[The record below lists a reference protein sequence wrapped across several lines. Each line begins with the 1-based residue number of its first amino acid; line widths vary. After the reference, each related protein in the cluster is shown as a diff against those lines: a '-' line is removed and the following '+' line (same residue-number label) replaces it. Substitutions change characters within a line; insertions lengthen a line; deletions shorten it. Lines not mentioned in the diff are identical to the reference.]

1 MALKDLQNDLE
12 ALGKFIFEGKGE
24 GNKAYRRLWARPSH
38 LFTIDENLT
47 YTELMG
53 HAEGGGSGY
62 ENKIRIFQNHPPE
75 VQRQIEKD
83 MKEFCADLLKY
94 YRVNIPLHADAKR
107 GAIVPVLPAPT
118 HQYTFLVNSKD
129 TTAAGLAGEA
139 HISDPF
145 KWLQD
150 IRTLYGNTVINT
162 KEKYK
167 KLFNLSTSFREGF
180 SGKRAGQGA
189 FDPDNLAKGGF
200 SMLGN
205 IGHMEGDTVS
215 EVGSRQAAGFIDS
228 IDTAVIDG
236 KDDRLAIAKAQFF
249 ETNATLKLWLDTDGL
264 LNVDPKNPTIDM
276 GTIVKTNL
284 EGSFLNQMRGATSE
298 KDAKQKVK
306 EAFNAF
312 QEEVRRYYEEVV
324 GIEGYTNR
332 AGSRSFI
339 DNYASLMVFASPS
352 TKKLLKKKRA
362 KTSVKKPEPIKPKK
376 TTPITREV
384 PIKKTA
390 THGKVGGVGGVA
402 KGKGRRDGS
411 TQPQQGNLASLIELL
426 QAKLPDTVAK
436 NMGPPALTNQTG
448 RFASSVRITDV
459 NQTAKGYPS
468 VGYTYQKN
476 PYQVFEVGHGDLRWA
491 TPSRDPRKLIDASI
505 REIAAQHAIGRFY
518 TRRV

>member
-94 YRVNIPLHADAKR
+94 YKVNIPLHPDTKR
-107 GAIVPVLPAPT
+107 GAIIPEPSMPE
-118 HQYTFLVNSKD
+118 HQYIFLVNSKD
-129 TTAAGLAGEA
+129 TTAKGLAGEA
-139 HISDPF
+139 HVSDPF

-150 IRTLYGNTVINT
+150 IRTLYGNTVINS
-162 KEKYK
+162 KEKYR

-236 KDDRLAIAKAQFF
+236 KDDR
-249 ETNATLKLWLDTDGL
+249 
-264 LNVDPKNPTIDM
+264 
-276 GTIVKTNL
+276 
-284 EGSFLNQMRGATSE
+284 
-298 KDAKQKVK
+298 
-306 EAFNAF
+306 
-312 QEEVRRYYEEVV
+312 
-324 GIEGYTNR
+324 
-332 AGSRSFI
+332 
-339 DNYASLMVFASPS
+339 
-352 TKKLLKKKRA
+352 
-362 KTSVKKPEPIKPKK
+362 
-376 TTPITREV
+376 
-384 PIKKTA
+384 
-390 THGKVGGVGGVA
+390 
-402 KGKGRRDGS
+402 
-411 TQPQQGNLASLIELL
+411 
-426 QAKLPDTVAK
+426 
-436 NMGPPALTNQTG
+436 
-448 RFASSVRITDV
+448 
-459 NQTAKGYPS
+459 
-468 VGYTYQKN
+468 
-476 PYQVFEVGHGDLRWA
+476 
-491 TPSRDPRKLIDASI
+491 
-505 REIAAQHAIGRFY
+505 
-518 TRRV
+518 